1 MSWTIPISIVESLA
15 GIGLITLAISRRW
28 IRWLGTRGARTDW
41 LLTTLYVILG
51 SLALIWALTTREGR
65 ISLLIQAIVWILVA
79 GLVILFRRKRED
91 RPVTKQDRVFQDAQ
105 ALILFGGIF
114 LMLNGAARLL
124 ELLF

>member
-1 MSWTIPISIVESLA
+1 MGFDHKRRSDQFADSGGGLDPGRWTGDSLP
-15 GIGLITLAISRRW
+15 SE
-28 IRWLGTRGARTDW
+28 
-41 LLTTLYVILG
+41 
-51 SLALIWALTTREGR
+51 REG
-65 ISLLIQAIVWILVA
+65 
-79 GLVILFRRKRED
+79 